1 MESLDNQRDLSAF
14 CPLPELGFWTMSNFL
29 WAHKKAGDIQLE
41 NNMMKCRLF
50 FL

>member
-29 WAHKKAGDIQLE
+29 WAHKKAGAGQRALADT
-41 NNMMKCRLF
+41 
-50 FL
+50 